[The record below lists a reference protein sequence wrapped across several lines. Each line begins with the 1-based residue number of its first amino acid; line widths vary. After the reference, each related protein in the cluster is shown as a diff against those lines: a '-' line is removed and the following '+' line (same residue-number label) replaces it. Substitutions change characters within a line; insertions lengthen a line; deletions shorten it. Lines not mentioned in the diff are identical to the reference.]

1 MKILLVSNGPIPNK
15 SNNVVEGG
23 GIRVW
28 HLHNGLTANDI
39 DCDIAVPKWAA
50 SEVSHNII
58 SYDSFNHLFLISQ
71 DYEAVILNYA
81 MGDIALELFQK
92 LPEKIIRV
100 ADLYVPIHVEVMAR
114 NVPAHQMKEE
124 ALSFERSRILWEQT
138 LLHSDIYLIT
148 SKEQRTY
155 YYGLLSGL
163 HIVNPENFDEIKMYE
178 VPQAVIHSSSQNL
191 ERRKYNPSHLKI
203 LWWGAFYPWFDATK
217 IGEIA
222 AKLLDIGKSV
232 EIQIV
237 GAINPFVTYPHFK
250 ELAESQV
257 EKLKNYPNITF
268 IPWVNFSEREA
279 IFRNA
284 DAVLIF
290 NKIGAENE
298 ISWRTRL
305 LDCIEFEIPILTNG
319 GDPFG
324 ELIIS
329 NGGGFR
335 VSAEPQDVVDLL
347 ISEGFEKSLE
357 VASFGLKG
365 MKTKFNSKTASK
377 EFSSFL
383 ISEEFSATDWI
394 KSRSIRQLNYEKNWK
409 EKSSLDVR
417 GKLIHAYHYYKR
429 HGFYIFS
436 KHLTKR
442 VLFLIDVNVIAN
454 LFKKRFF
461 TNIQLPGLNFVKA
474 EGDSKGFVILLHQL
488 DRSGAV
494 LAGLDIFKHLSEFYQ
509 GKSYVITPSIDDKSL
524 LYELENSRY
533 NVILIDRFAN
543 IEPLFIQNDLMM
555 NSAAVPQYWMRQVL
569 KKIGT
574 DNKVSFFLHENE
586 PDLFLNKTVSKSIK
600 SAIKANFRVFVPSVG
615 TARKLTLHYGLGILS
630 TVEKL
635 RVSPAEKKALNY
647 EPNAVDICVVG
658 STNDSRKRL
667 LEILFAVHLAQ
678 ESHNPATDRL
688 ITISFIGITDD
699 PVGKELIRLAKS
711 LLNPGSYR
719 IFPKLPHAEL
729 LREIFKCN
737 VVVSLSENES
747 FGLYI
752 AEAMSSGAV
761 VLRTAVS
768 GFEETVREG
777 VNGFEVPPTIE
788 GLANQLNYISNKN
801 RFSND
806 EFKVMMENSKSLIK
820 PFIDSQYTQ
829 ISDFYLSEETE

>member
-1 MKILLVSNGPIPNK
+1 
-15 SNNVVEGG
+15 
-23 GIRVW
+23 
-28 HLHNGLTANDI
+28 
-39 DCDIAVPKWAA
+39 
-50 SEVSHNII
+50 
-58 SYDSFNHLFLISQ
+58 
-71 DYEAVILNYA
+71 
-81 MGDIALELFQK
+81 
-92 LPEKIIRV
+92 
-100 ADLYVPIHVEVMAR
+100 MAR
-114 NVPAHQMKEE
+114 NVPAHQMKDE

-138 LLHSDIYLIT
+138 LLHSDIYLVT

-191 ERRKYNPSHLKI
+191 ERRKFNPNHLKI

-222 AKLLDIGKSV
+222 TKLLEIGKSV
-232 EIQIV
+232 ELQIV

-268 IPWVNFSEREA
+268 IPWVNYSEREA
-279 IFRNA
+279 VFRNA
-284 DAVLIF
+284 DAALIF

-335 VSAEPQDVVDLL
+335 VAAEPQDVVDLL
-347 ISEGFEKSLE
+347 TSVGFEKSLE
-357 VASFGLKG
+357 VASLGLNA
-365 MKTKFNSKTASK
+365 MKTKFNSKTAST
-377 EFSSFL
+377 ELSSFL
-383 ISEEFSATDWI
+383 ISEEFSATDWS
-394 KSRSIRQLNYEKNWK
+394 KSRLNRKLNYERNWK
-409 EKSSLDVR
+409 EKSTVGFRVR
-417 GKLIHAYHYYKR
+417 LIHAYYYYKR

-442 VLFLIDVNVIAN
+442 VLFMIDVNVIAD
-454 LFKKRFF
+454 LFKKRLF

-494 LAGLDIFKHLSEFYQ
+494 LAGIDIFKHLSEFYQ
-509 GKSYVITPSIDDKSL
+509 GASYIVTPSIDDKTL
-524 LYELENSRY
+524 LYELEDCGY

-543 IEPLFIQNDLMM
+543 IKPFFIQNDLMM

-569 KKIGT
+569 KKIGS

-586 PDLFLNKTVSKSIK
+586 PQEFLNKTVSKSIK
-600 SAIKANFRVFVPSVG
+600 SALKGNFRVFVPSIG
-615 TARKLTLHYGLGILS
+615 TARKLTIHEGMGISS

-635 RVSPAEKKALNY
+635 KVSPAIEKALNY
-647 EPNAVDICVVG
+647 EPNAVDVCIVG

-667 LEILFAVHLAQ
+667 LDVLFAVHLAQ
-678 ESHNPATDRL
+678 KSHNPATDRL
-688 ITISFIGITDD
+688 ITVSFIGITDD
-699 PVGKELIRLAKS
+699 PIGQELTRLAES
-711 LLNPGSYR
+711 LLSPGSYR
-719 IFPKLPHAEL
+719 IFPKLPHVEVL
-729 LREIFKCN
+729 NEISKCN
-737 VVVSLSENES
+737 VVVSLSKNES

-761 VLRTAVS
+761 VVRTAVS

-777 VNGFEVPPTIE
+777 INGFEIPATIE
-788 GLANQLNYISNKN
+788 GLVNQLKYISNKDY
-801 RFSND
+801 FSND

-820 PFIDSQYTQ
+820 PFIDSQYAQ
-829 ISDFYLSEETE
+829 ISDYYFGQETK

>member
-1 MKILLVSNGPIPNK
+1 MKILLVSNGPVPNE

-28 HLHNGLTANDI
+28 HLHNGLTANGL

-50 SEVSHNII
+50 SEFSPGVI

-71 DYEAVILNYA
+71 DYEAVISNYA
-81 MGDIALELFQK
+81 MGEIALDLFRK

-114 NVPAHQMKEE
+114 NVPAHQMKDE

-138 LLHSDIYLIT
+138 LLHSDIYLVT

-191 ERRKYNPSHLKI
+191 ERRKFNPNHLKI

-222 AKLLDIGKSV
+222 TKLLEIGKSV
-232 EIQIV
+232 ELQIV

-268 IPWVNFSEREA
+268 IPWVNYSEREA
-279 IFRNA
+279 VFRNA
-284 DAVLIF
+284 DAALIF

-335 VSAEPQDVVDLL
+335 VAAEPQDVVDLL
-347 ISEGFEKSLE
+347 TSVGFEKSLE
-357 VASFGLKG
+357 VASLGLNA
-365 MKTKFNSKTASK
+365 MKTKFNSKTAST
-377 EFSSFL
+377 ELSSFL
-383 ISEEFSATDWI
+383 ISEEFSATDWS
-394 KSRSIRQLNYEKNWK
+394 KSRLNRKLNYERNWK
-409 EKSSLDVR
+409 EKSTVGFRVR
-417 GKLIHAYHYYKR
+417 LIHAYYYYKR

-442 VLFLIDVNVIAN
+442 VLFMIDVNVIAD
-454 LFKKRFF
+454 LFKKRLF

-494 LAGLDIFKHLSEFYQ
+494 LAGIDIFKHLSEFYQ
-509 GKSYVITPSIDDKSL
+509 GASYIVTPSIDDKTL
-524 LYELENSRY
+524 LYELEDCGY

-543 IEPLFIQNDLMM
+543 IKPFFIQNDLMM

-569 KKIGT
+569 KKIGS

-586 PDLFLNKTVSKSIK
+586 PQEFLNKTVSKSIK
-600 SAIKANFRVFVPSVG
+600 SALKGNFRVFVPSIG
-615 TARKLTLHYGLGILS
+615 TARKLTIHEGMGISS

-635 RVSPAEKKALNY
+635 KVSPAIEKALNY
-647 EPNAVDICVVG
+647 EPNAVDVCIVG

-667 LEILFAVHLAQ
+667 LDVLFAVHLAQ
-678 ESHNPATDRL
+678 KSHNPATDRL
-688 ITISFIGITDD
+688 ITVSFIGITDD
-699 PVGKELIRLAKS
+699 PIGQELTRLAES
-711 LLNPGSYR
+711 LLSPGSYR
-719 IFPKLPHAEL
+719 IFPKLPHVEVL
-729 LREIFKCN
+729 NEISKCN
-737 VVVSLSENES
+737 VVVSLSKNES

-761 VLRTAVS
+761 VVRTAVS

-777 VNGFEVPPTIE
+777 INGFEIPATIE
-788 GLANQLNYISNKN
+788 GLVNQLKYISNKDY
-801 RFSND
+801 FSND

-820 PFIDSQYTQ
+820 PFIDSQYAQ
-829 ISDFYLSEETE
+829 ISDYYFGQETK

>member
-1 MKILLVSNGPIPNK
+1 MKILLVSNGPVPNE

-28 HLHNGLTANDI
+28 HLHNGLTANGI
-39 DCDIAVPKWAA
+39 DCDITVPTWAA
-50 SEVSHNII
+50 SKFSHDVTA
-58 SYDSFNHLFLISQ
+58 YDSFDHLFLISQ
-71 DYEAVILNYA
+71 DYEAVVLNYA
-81 MGDIALELFQK
+81 MGEIALELFRK
-92 LPEKIIRV
+92 LPEKIIRI
-100 ADLYVPIHVEVMAR
+100 ADLYVPIHVEVMTR
-114 NVPAHQMKEE
+114 NVPASQMKDEV
-124 ALSFERSRILWEQT
+124 LSFERSRILWEQT

-191 ERRKYNPSHLKI
+191 ERRKYNPNHLKI
-203 LWWGAFYPWFDATK
+203 LWWGGFYPWFDATK

-237 GAINPFVTYPHFK
+237 GAINPFVTNSHFK

-268 IPWVNFSEREA
+268 IPWINFSEREA

-335 VSAEPQDVVDLL
+335 VSAEPQDVIDLL
-347 ISEGFEKSLE
+347 TSEGFEKSLE
-357 VASFGLKG
+357 VASFGLKS

-383 ISEEFSATDWI
+383 ISEEFSATDWS
-394 KSRSIRQLNYEKNWK
+394 KSRSIRVLNYGKNRK

-417 GKLIHAYHYYKR
+417 GKLIHAYYYYKR

-442 VLFLIDVNVIAN
+442 VLYLIDVKVIAN
-454 LFKKRFF
+454 LFKKRLS
-461 TNIQLPGLNFVKA
+461 TNIQLLDLNFVKA
-474 EGDSKGFVILLHQL
+474 EGDPKGFVMFLHQL

-494 LAGLDIFKHLSEFYQ
+494 LAGIDIFKHLSEFYQ

-524 LYELENSRY
+524 LYELEDSGY
-533 NVILIDRFAN
+533 HIILIDRLAN
-543 IEPLFIQNDLMM
+543 IEPLFIQNDLMI
-555 NSAAVPQYWMRQVL
+555 NSAAVPEYWMRQVL
-569 KKIGT
+569 KKIGG

-586 PDLFLNKTVSKSIK
+586 PDEFLNKTVSKVIK
-600 SAIKANFRVFVPSVG
+600 SALTGSFRVFVPSIG
-615 TARKLTLHYGLGILS
+615 TARQLTLHYGLGISS

-635 RVSPAEKKALNY
+635 KVSPATEKALSY
-647 EPNAVDICVVG
+647 EPNAVDICIVG

-667 LEILFAVHLAQ
+667 LDVLFAVHLAQ
-678 ESHNPATDRL
+678 KSHNPATDRL
-688 ITISFIGITDD
+688 ITISFIGVTDD
-699 PVGKELIRLAKS
+699 PIGKELTRLAKS
-711 LLNPGSYR
+711 LLSPGSYR
-719 IFPKLPHAEL
+719 IFPKLPHAEVL
-729 LREIFKCN
+729 NEISKCN
-737 VVVSLSENES
+737 VVVSISENES

-761 VLRTAVS
+761 VVRTAVS

-777 VNGFEVPPTIE
+777 INGFEIPATIE
-788 GLANQLNYISNKN
+788 GLANQLKHISNKEH
-801 RFSND
+801 FSND
-806 EFKVMMENSKSLIK
+806 EFKVMMEYSKSLIK

-829 ISDFYLSEETE
+829 ISDYYFDEDTE

>member
-1 MKILLVSNGPIPNK
+1 MKILLVSNGPVPNE

-28 HLHNGLTANDI
+28 HLHNGLTANGL

-50 SEVSHNII
+50 SEFSPGVIA
-58 SYDSFNHLFLISQ
+58 YDSLNHLFLISQ

-81 MGDIALELFQK
+81 MGEIALELFRK

-114 NVPAHQMKEE
+114 NVPAHQMKDEVF
-124 ALSFERSRILWEQT
+124 SFERSRILWEQT
-138 LLHSDIYLIT
+138 LLHSDIYLVT

-191 ERRKYNPSHLKI
+191 ERRKFNPNHLKI
-203 LWWGAFYPWFDATK
+203 LWWGGFYPWFDATK
-217 IGEIA
+217 IEEIA
-222 AKLLDIGKSV
+222 TKLLEIGKNV

-237 GAINPFVTYPHFK
+237 GAINPFVKYSHFK

-257 EKLKNYPNITF
+257 DKLKNYPNVTF
-268 IPWVNFSEREA
+268 IPWVNYSEREA
-279 IFRNA
+279 VFRNA

-347 ISEGFEKSLE
+347 TSVGFEKSLE
-357 VASFGLKG
+357 VASLGLNG
-365 MKTKFNSKTASK
+365 MKTKFNSKTAST
-377 EFSSFL
+377 ELSSFL
-383 ISEEFSATDWI
+383 ISEEFSATDWS

-409 EKSSLDVR
+409 VKSSVDFRARL
-417 GKLIHAYHYYKR
+417 LHAYYYYKR
-429 HGFYIFS
+429 HGFYVFS

-442 VLFLIDVNVIAN
+442 VLFLIDVKVIAN
-454 LFKKRFF
+454 LFKKGLF
-461 TNIQLPGLNFVKA
+461 TNIQLPDLNFVKA
-474 EGDSKGFVILLHQL
+474 EGDRKGFVIFLHQL

-494 LAGLDIFKHLSEFYQ
+494 LAGIDIFKHLSEFYQ
-509 GKSYVITPSIDDKSL
+509 GKSYIITPSIDDKSL
-524 LYELENSRY
+524 LYELEDSGY
-533 NVILIDRFAN
+533 DIILIDRSAN
-543 IEPLFIQNDLMM
+543 IKPLFIQNDLMI

-569 KKIGT
+569 KKIDS

-586 PDLFLNKTVSKSIK
+586 AGEFLNKTVSKSIK
-600 SAIKANFRVFVPSVG
+600 SALKGNFRVFVPSIG
-615 TARKLTLHYGLGILS
+615 TARKLTLHEGMGISS

-635 RVSPAEKKALNY
+635 KVSPAIEKALNY
-647 EPNAVDICVVG
+647 EPDAVDVCIVG

-667 LEILFAVHLAQ
+667 LDVLFAVHLAQ
-678 ESHNPATDRL
+678 KSHNPGTDRL

-699 PVGKELIRLAKS
+699 PIGKELTRLAES
-711 LLNPGSYR
+711 LLSPGSYR
-719 IFPKLPHAEL
+719 IFPKLPHAEVL
-729 LREIFKCN
+729 NEISKCN

-761 VLRTAVS
+761 VIRTAVS

-777 VNGFEVPPTIE
+777 INGFEIPATIE
-788 GLANQLNYISNKN
+788 GLANQLKYISNKD

-806 EFKVMMENSKSLIK
+806 EFKVMMDNSKSLIE
-820 PFIDSQYTQ
+820 PFIQSQYTQ
-829 ISDFYLSEETE
+829 ISDYYIGEETE